1 MYNHKIKLDVKDLYP
16 QDDFKT
22 SWLVDVRKLFK
33 DVYERQRIIA
43 DDFYMLRNSRIITH
57 MFIHAFEETGWYNMQ
72 EIMSYDEGKVFV
84 TDLDCK
90 VLETFEMDLKIN
102 FEQETILLLLELRKI
117 ANEYEKC
124 LRSI

>member
-1 MYNHKIKLDVKDLYP
+1 MYNHKIKLGVKDLYP

-43 DDFYMLRNSRIITH
+43 DDFYMFRNSRIITH